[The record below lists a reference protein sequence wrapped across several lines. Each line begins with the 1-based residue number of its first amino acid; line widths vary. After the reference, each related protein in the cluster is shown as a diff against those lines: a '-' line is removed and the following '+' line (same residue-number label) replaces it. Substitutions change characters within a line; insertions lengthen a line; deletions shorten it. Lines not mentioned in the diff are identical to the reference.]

1 MRDGSQGHKSTTAIA
16 SVDAA
21 DNTLVTG
28 LTIDTANFDSL
39 TFEFNIGI
47 MADAAATWVVTVY
60 DDDASGMG
68 TEAAVADA
76 FLIGTEAAVSWD
88 QADDAKVKKI
98 GYIGPKRYVR
108 VKVQPADNAGAS
120 PFSCNAVLG
129 FARGGLQTAQTV

>member
-1 MRDGSQGHKSTTAIA
+1 MRDGSTLAKHSTAIA
-16 SVDAA
+16 SIQAG

-28 LTIDTANFDSL
+28 LTIDTANFDTL
-39 TFEFNIGI
+39 TFEFNVGI

-68 TEAAVADA
+68 TEAAVADV

-88 QADDAKVKKI
+88 QADDGTVRKI

-108 VKVQPADNAGAS
+108 VKVQPADNAGSS
-120 PFSCNAVLG
+120 PFSCTAIQG
-129 FARGGLQTAQTV
+129 HSKKGPQTTQAI

>member
-1 MRDGSQGHKSTTAIA
+1 MRDGSTTAKLSTAIA
-16 SVDAA
+16 AVDAA

-28 LTIDTANFDSL
+28 LTIDTANFDTL
-39 TFEFNIGI
+39 TFEFNVGI

-68 TEAAVADA
+68 TEAAVDDA

-88 QADDAKVKKI
+88 EADDATVRKI

-108 VKVQPADNAGAS
+108 VKVLPADNAGAS
-120 PFSCNAVLG
+120 PFSCTAIQGHAKKGPQTTQAV
-129 FARGGLQTAQTV
+129 